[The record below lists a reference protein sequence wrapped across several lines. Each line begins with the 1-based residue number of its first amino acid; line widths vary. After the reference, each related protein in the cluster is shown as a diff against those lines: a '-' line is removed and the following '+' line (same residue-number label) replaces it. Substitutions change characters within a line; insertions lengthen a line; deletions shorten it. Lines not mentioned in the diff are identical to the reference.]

1 MPRHAGAGAPRDW
14 SHTRY
19 NDVASHVE
27 RTHLVIHLTQGLRDS
42 ATARSRT
49 DPTEPLS
56 SAEQSNDPHKTTPW
70 RALQPTRRAPRRP
83 APYWTTSSQKP
94 RITHR
99 PYGPSQHLVCQDL
112 ISTTSSV
119 RRTKTQGELLL
130 SSSPCKT
137 PTPQQRTNS
146 PCSCAWCRPA
156 LRREHKSTP
165 ARNPTHCKLTWP
177 WRRRRPFRAA
187 RCSPVPS
194 ARALRRGCPG
204 SRC

>member
-1 MPRHAGAGAPRDW
+1 
-14 SHTRY
+14 
-19 NDVASHVE
+19 
-27 RTHLVIHLTQGLRDS
+27 LLHLTLQNTGLRDS

-49 DPTEPLS
+49 DPE
-56 SAEQSNDPHKTTPW
+56 
-70 RALQPTRRAPRRP
+70 PTRTSAVTSNRPTRPNSEQHHGGAICRAPRRP

-119 RRTKTQGELLL
+119 RR
-130 SSSPCKT
+130 PKT
-137 PTPQQRTNS
+137 PTPQQRTTS
-146 PCSCAWCRPA
+146 PCSCAWCRPT
-156 LRREHKSTP
+156 LRREHTSTP